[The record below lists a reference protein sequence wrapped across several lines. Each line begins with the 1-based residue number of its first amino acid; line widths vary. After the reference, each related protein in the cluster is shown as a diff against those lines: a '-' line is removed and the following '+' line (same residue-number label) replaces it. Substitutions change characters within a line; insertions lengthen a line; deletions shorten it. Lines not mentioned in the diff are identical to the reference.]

1 MEVEECF
8 LPLFLF
14 HVLCWMQTKKKK
26 KKQGK
31 PGNEASFRFISGEV
45 VYTTIVSIQTT
56 NHVEMCIF
64 TLTGKTI
71 KKPAT
76 CSVQNKCHA
85 KMGASN
91 ILVSSAGYLLAT
103 EYGICISSRK
113 SIKLCFSS
121 SPSETVEEVAL
132 FLT

>member
-1 MEVEECF
+1 MYYCERK
-8 LPLFLF
+8 PKK
-14 HVLCWMQTKKKK
+14 KKKK
-26 KKQGK
+26 KKQGR
-31 PGNEASFRFISGEV
+31 PGNEASFSGEV

-64 TLTGKTI
+64 TLMGKTK

-91 ILVSSAGYLLAT
+91 ILVSSAGYLH
-103 EYGICISSRK
+103 ISD
-113 SIKLCFSS
+113 
-121 SPSETVEEVAL
+121 
-132 FLT
+132 